1 MSARRSARRSVRPP
15 RAAIAAAAIAVAAS
29 LAAPPAAA
37 QGAPDPRLVGE
48 IGLGAFARTEVVR
61 DTGTSTLVLPYVY
74 ADYGRLFARV
84 DTFGVKTLPLGAGHL
99 ELVARIATDGWDA
112 DAAALRGLR
121 DRGDPV
127 PVGVGTM
134 QRTGLGAFF
143 LYAMHDL
150 KSGGNLVEATWGGRF
165 ELGRIEVYPLLGVE
179 RRSAGL
185 VRHLYGVDAAE
196 SAASGVA
203 ACAPGAATV
212 PMAGLAATVPISGPW
227 AVQLQ
232 WRHRWLDGAIRRS
245 PVVGT
250 DSIDSGHVAVT
261 YAFK

>member
-1 MSARRSARRSVRPP
+1 MPDRRSARPSR
-15 RAAIAAAAIAVAAS
+15 AAIAVAAIALAAS
-29 LAAPPAAA
+29 IAAPPAAA
-37 QGAPDPRLVGE
+37 QAAPDTRLVGE

-61 DTGTSTLVLPYVY
+61 DTGTSTLALPYVY
-74 ADYGRLFARV
+74 ADYGRLFARG
-84 DTFGVKTLPLGAGHL
+84 DTFGVKTLPIGAG
-99 ELVARIATDGWDA
+99 
-112 DAAALRGLR
+112 RGLR

-165 ELGRIEVYPLLGVE
+165 ELGRVEVYPLLGVE

-185 VRHLYGVDAAE
+185 VRHLYGVDSAE

-203 ACAPGAATV
+203 AYAPGASTV